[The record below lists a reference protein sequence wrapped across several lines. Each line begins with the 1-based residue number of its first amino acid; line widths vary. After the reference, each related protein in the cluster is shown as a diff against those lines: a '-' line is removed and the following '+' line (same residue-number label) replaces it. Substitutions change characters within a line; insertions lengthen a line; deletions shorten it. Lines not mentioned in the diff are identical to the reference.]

1 MTTETLLFAAVRA
14 RCNLAATDGGLTDAE
29 LRIFLNSAIQHC
41 GTREDWPW
49 HRASASINTVVDQA
63 AYSLGALGRV
73 HRSITIPSL
82 DLVLEEI
89 TLRRAIANSSAA
101 SGVPHSYVLEYNTI
115 TLYPKPS
122 QVWSMTHHYYAFADA
137 TTTGSDAVDSPNMFD
152 DLIVLKTCIYVAE
165 KIRDSE
171 LAQRFDTTFRD
182 EMREAKSMATN
193 SRAAIGINVRDD
205 WVL

>member
-14 RCNLAATDGGLTDAE
+14 RCNLAATDGRLTDAE

-49 HRASASINTVVDQA
+49 HRASA
-63 AYSLGALGRV
+63 
-73 HRSITIPSL
+73 
-82 DLVLEEI
+82 
-89 TLRRAIANSSAA
+89 
-101 SGVPHSYVLEYNTI
+101 